1 MIIIFEQRFNLSRG
15 FFEHFENITEFVRKG
30 QFVLFMLQTA

>member
-15 FFEHFENITEFVRKG
+15 FFEHFENITEFVQG